1 MMKKYLL
8 YGLAIVAYSV
18 AVVLMRHSE
27 AEIPNWVYWAMSFV
41 LIAALGWIG
50 STGIDSE
57 KDEPVD
63 QTAENEVMTD
73 ALKKLE
79 RIIKE
84 STSSSKRKNLAITM
98 NTNFARDLKFD
109 GIDMAEVVL
118 KMEKEFNVEF
128 PDDSPLMQRPSS
140 DLDFTHNFP
149 GNTE

>member
-41 LIAALGWIG
+41 LIAALGCIG

-63 QTAENEVMTD
+63 QTAENVRSASVKMASGSSVILEEMG
-73 ALKKLE
+73 KL
-79 RIIKE
+79 R
-84 STSSSKRKNLAITM
+84 TSLEAVQKSMSDMSEN
-98 NTNFARDLKFD
+98 ARD
-109 GIDMAEVVL
+109 VVTSGMKL
-118 KMEKEFNVEF
+118 DHSVEELDVNVTQ
-128 PDDSPLMQRPSS
+128 LSS
-140 DLDFTHNFP
+140 DVAKFR
-149 GNTE
+149 TE